1 MSELWNSR
9 LYADF
14 SVTYIYRVYISFMEG
29 VHVAI
34 WQKSVG
40 EQGEQ
45 NELRKSEKFVAGQCE
60 TSSSAGSVSVL
71 TQQA

>member
-1 MSELWNSR
+1 MGSVLGVTN
-9 LYADF
+9 YMPTF

-40 EQGEQ
+40 KQREENKFRQ
-45 NELRKSEKFVAGQCE
+45 SEKFVP
-60 TSSSAGSVSVL
+60 
-71 TQQA
+71 